1 MFIEFW
7 TALIER
13 PDFWAIL
20 TLPPVT
26 AFVTWAHVWMALYM
40 LFHPIHY
47 IGFKPF
53 GLPILGWQGIVPRKA
68 GKISGIIVDQ
78 TLSKLG
84 SLEEFFKAMDPE
96 EMAELMSADI
106 NENIETIID
115 ELMLE
120 RRPAVWKKVPYAIKR
135 RLYQTAREQL
145 PETLKDLVVDLTYN
159 VEHLVD
165 MREMVVSRMENDRA
179 LMVNMF
185 LRVGQKEI
193 NFIWH
198 ISAAIG
204 FFFGIVQMFVYI
216 FVPDEWKHQTV
227 PLFAAIWGF
236 LTNWIAILMVFNPL
250 EPIYVKFP
258 KFFEFKK
265 HPVFVRPVKPCMG
278 VITLQGAFMKRQAE
292 VSEVFSAVVVEDLV
306 TVKNIMH
313 EMMYGKHKDKTRAV
327 LKSHLLK
334 VLEQP
339 VVSAGL
345 NLSLGPRDYKQFK
358 SDLIDRSIEVSMV
371 PISSPMLNKSRGQ
384 KIYHLF
390 KERIL
395 ALTPREFENLLRPA
409 FKEDELT
416 LIILGAVTGAMA
428 GFIHLILAF
437 V

>member
-1 MFIEFW
+1 
-7 TALIER
+7 
-13 PDFWAIL
+13 
-20 TLPPVT
+20 
-26 AFVTWAHVWMALYM
+26 
-40 LFHPIHY
+40 
-47 IGFKPF
+47 
-53 GLPILGWQGIVPRKA
+53 
-68 GKISGIIVDQ
+68 
-78 TLSKLG
+78 
-84 SLEEFFKAMDPE
+84 
-96 EMAELMSADI
+96 
-106 NENIETIID
+106 
-115 ELMLE
+115 
-120 RRPAVWKKVPYAIKR
+120 
-135 RLYQTAREQL
+135 
-145 PETLKDLVVDLTYN
+145 
-159 VEHLVD
+159 
-165 MREMVVSRMENDRA
+165 
-179 LMVNMF
+179 
-185 LRVGQKEI
+185 
-193 NFIWH
+193 
-198 ISAAIG
+198 
-204 FFFGIVQMFVYI
+204 
-216 FVPDEWKHQTV
+216 
-227 PLFAAIWGF
+227 
-236 LTNWIAILMVFNPL
+236 
-250 EPIYVKFP
+250 
-258 KFFEFKK
+258 
-265 HPVFVRPVKPCMG
+265 
-278 VITLQGAFMKRQAE
+278 MKRQAE